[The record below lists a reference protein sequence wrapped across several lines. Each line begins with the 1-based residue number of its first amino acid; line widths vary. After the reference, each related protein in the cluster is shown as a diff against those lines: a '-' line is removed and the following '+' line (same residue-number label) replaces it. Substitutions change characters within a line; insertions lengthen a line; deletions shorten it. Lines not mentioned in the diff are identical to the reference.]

1 MCFQICIYMY
11 RADQKNG
18 NTGYYEGNWFI
29 FYFLLQIEDISI
41 TREIVW
47 SCRRFGV
54 EYTVKNLKLARL
66 STRPSYHFSGN
77 FGRHLML
84 LGLQSPNHSWWSIEQ
99 KGKHLP
105 RSTNMDENPNLTKH
119 LFNVE
124 EDYGIGKRKPPEP
137 KSMQSSKNI
146 SKIQHPR
153 LHLKLSCTK
162 NKSTPDYPSLLM
174 TIQNVVGC
182 SDLTSLNHDRMM
194 HGRK

>member
-1 MCFQICIYMY
+1 MIIF
-11 RADQKNG
+11 
-18 NTGYYEGNWFI
+18 FI
-29 FYFLLQIEDISI
+29 FLLQIEDISI

-47 SCRRFGV
+47 RCRRFGV
-54 EYTVKNLKLARL
+54 EYTVKNLKLGRL
-66 STRPSYHFSGN
+66 STSPSYHFSGN

-99 KGKHLP
+99 KG
-105 RSTNMDENPNLTKH
+105 STNMDENPNLTKH

-124 EDYGIGKRKPPEP
+124 EDCGIEKRKPAEP
-137 KSMQSSKNI
+137 KSMQSSNNI

-174 TIQNVVGC
+174 AIQNVVGC
-182 SDLTSLNHDRMM
+182 CDLTSLNHDRMT